1 MVCLLLLLSMG
12 RLLLS
17 VCRRYHE
24 LVNDKDV
31 VMSSWTECGGNEFQ
45 RELKFMKPVNLPG
58 LASTRG
64 IKYQQLRRPNECTFV
79 LNSSTRLEDVPSA
92 DCFSVDDVLIVH
104 ADGSQQVVVSISFEV
119 AFVKSTMMR
128 TFIEG
133 PTEREMKKWLE
144 VFFQHMQDVVAGQKD
159 VVRGRRSS
167 TVGGNLAAGMLS
179 SGSDST
185 TTTGTTS
192 APSSDASITNSDLTT
207 RASSSS
213 DPPSLAPLSS
223 GSTGGSLL
231 SSASET
237 ESVGSQEGSTSRT
250 SSNAAPLNV
259 EPVPPTKAMEIKQ
272 EFLQNTFGADVGT
285 LYKGN
290 TRWFSSSRSA

>member
-1 MVCLLLLLSMG
+1 MRVG
-12 RLLLS
+12 LS

-31 VMSSWTECGGNEFQ
+31 IMSSWTECGGNEFQ

-104 ADGSQQVVVSISFEV
+104 ADGSQQVSVSISFEV

-167 TVGGNLAAGMLS
+167 TVGGNMAAS
-179 SGSDST
+179 APSGSDST
-185 TTTGTTS
+185 TTAAAS
-192 APSSDASITNSDLTT
+192 VAPSSDASVANSDLTT
-207 RASSSS
+207 RASSNS
-213 DPPSLAPLSS
+213 DPPSVAPLSS
-223 GSTGGSLL
+223 GSTAGSLL

-259 EPVPPTKAMEIKQ
+259 EPVPATKAIEIKQ

-290 TRWFSSSRSA
+290 NRPSLRSALTSRANEG

>member
-1 MVCLLLLLSMG
+1 
-12 RLLLS
+12 
-17 VCRRYHE
+17 
-24 LVNDKDV
+24 
-31 VMSSWTECGGNEFQ
+31 MSSWTECGGNEFQ

-104 ADGSQQVVVSISFEV
+104 ADGSQQVSVSISFEV

-167 TVGGNLAAGMLS
+167 TIGGNMAA
-179 SGSDST
+179 GSDST
-185 TTTGTTS
+185 TTAAATA
-192 APSSDASITNSDLTT
+192 APSSDASVANSDLTT
-207 RASSSS
+207 RASSNS
-213 DPPSLAPLSS
+213 DPPSVAPVSS
-223 GSTGGSLL
+223 GSIAGSLL

-250 SSNAAPLNV
+250 SSNAAPMNV
-259 EPVPPTKAMEIKQ
+259 EPVPATKAIEIKQ

-290 TRWFSSSRSA
+290 NRSALTPRTNEG

>member
-1 MVCLLLLLSMG
+1 
-12 RLLLS
+12 
-17 VCRRYHE
+17 
-24 LVNDKDV
+24 
-31 VMSSWTECGGNEFQ
+31 MSSWTECGRNEYQ

-92 DCFSVDDVLIVH
+92 DCFSVDDILIVH
-104 ADGSQQVVVSISFEV
+104 ADGAQQVSVSISFEV

-144 VFFQHMQDVVAGQKD
+144 VFFQHMQEVVTGQKD

-167 TVGGNLAAGMLS
+167 TVGGNAAAGVQA
-179 SGSDST
+179 GSDST
-185 TTTGTTS
+185 ATATTTV
-192 APSSDASITNSDLTT
+192 PSSDASITTTEMTT

-223 GSTGGSLL
+223 SANTAASML
-231 SSASET
+231 SSGSET
-237 ESVGSQEGSTSRT
+237 ESVGSQDGTASRT
-250 SSNAAPLNV
+250 SSNATPLNV

-290 TRWFSSSRSA
+290 MPLSV

>member
-1 MVCLLLLLSMG
+1 MPMG
-12 RLLLS
+12 VGLS

-31 VMSSWTECGGNEFQ
+31 IMSSWTECGGNEFQ
-45 RELKFMKPVNLPG
+45 REMKFMKPVNLPG

-104 ADGSQQVVVSISFEV
+104 ADGSQQVSVSISFEV

-167 TVGGNLAAGMLS
+167 AVGGNMAAGAP
-179 SGSDST
+179 SGSDT
-185 TTTGTTS
+185 TTTAAAAAV
-192 APSSDASITNSDLTT
+192 APSSDASVTNSDLTT
-207 RASSSS
+207 RASSNS
-213 DPPSLAPLSS
+213 DPPSVAPVSS
-223 GSTGGSLL
+223 GSTAGSLL

-250 SSNAAPLNV
+250 SSNAAPMNV
-259 EPVPPTKAMEIKQ
+259 EPVPATKAIEIKQ
-272 EFLQNTFGADVGT
+272 EFLQNTFGGDVGT

-290 TRWFSSSRSA
+290 NRSALPPRANSG